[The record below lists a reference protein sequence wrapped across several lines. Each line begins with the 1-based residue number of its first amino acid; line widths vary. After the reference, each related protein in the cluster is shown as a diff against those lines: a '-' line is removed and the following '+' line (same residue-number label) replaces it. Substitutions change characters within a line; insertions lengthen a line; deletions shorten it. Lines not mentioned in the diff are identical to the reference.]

1 MNQHSWL
8 QNCWILSGFLL
19 FILFSLSF
27 YHIFCYLHE
36 RFYKEFSWSLK
47 WVKMWKMKFHNNL
60 KVPSKFVTVLMIKM
74 SQEVGKSW
82 KISLRKKSFSL
93 IVLLTGKV
101 GSIKLITFIS
111 CAVMTA
117 PSIQNIFIE
126 FLLNYQLIFIVY
138 DVEGG
143 QRKGRVN
150 RNKSS

>member
-1 MNQHSWL
+1 
-8 QNCWILSGFLL
+8 
-19 FILFSLSF
+19 
-27 YHIFCYLHE
+27 
-36 RFYKEFSWSLK
+36 
-47 WVKMWKMKFHNNL
+47 MKFHNNL

-117 PSIQNIFIE
+117 PFIQNIFIE

-138 DVEGG
+138 DVDDG

-150 RNKSS
+150 RNKSIWKGDW